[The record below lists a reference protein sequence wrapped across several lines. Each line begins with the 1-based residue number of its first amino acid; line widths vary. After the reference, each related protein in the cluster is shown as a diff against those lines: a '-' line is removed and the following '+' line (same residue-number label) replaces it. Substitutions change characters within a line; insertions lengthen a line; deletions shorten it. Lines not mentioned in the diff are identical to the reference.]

1 VVAERHLGAVW
12 PLCGAAGEEG
22 AAMGESDGTRDQRD
36 ALEREGLNRRQFMVS
51 AGGSALV
58 ADAALRRVTG
68 VGVAQAATR
77 PAAGA
82 RRSVQLH
89 QGTDLAAAVSPD
101 GRTLLL
107 DVVGVL
113 WSLPMAGGSAR
124 RLTSDYFDIGQPDW
138 SPDGRSITF
147 QSYRDGNFN
156 VWTVNPSGHGLRQL
170 TFGPYDHR
178 EPRFSPDGRH
188 IAFSS
193 DLSGSY
199 GVYTYELA
207 TGKIVTWADTAAEE
221 YEPAWS
227 PDGSKIAFVVANT
240 AATVV
245 IDTIAVVDAAGNRQ
259 TVVTVPAGQILHSPA
274 WTRDGKDLIYTL
286 IASGTSTLQRAGTA
300 LFTGEEVFPFRVSW
314 LSPTEYVYTADGKAR
329 RRSLNGGSAHDIP
342 FVAPVQVTTPGY
354 RKKQRDFDSTARKP
368 VRGIGSPVLSPI
380 GHRIAFRAL
389 NDIWTMRIGQRPR
402 PLTKDRRYKSDPA
415 WSPNGRWLSY
425 SSDRAGKLDIW
436 LRDLRTGGDRQLT
449 NLPDAAAVSATW
461 SPDSTML
468 AFLDQTG
475 AVHTVQMATGN
486 IQQVYPAT
494 FEPGKPTWS
503 ADGKTLAIAAIKPYS
518 ARFREGLSQILLIDR
533 TTGAATYVDP
543 LPYRSLQTR
552 GDDGPVWS
560 PDGRMMAFVIGSV
573 LWVMP
578 VQADGQPAGAPSQL
592 TREVTDAP
600 TWSGDSRELL
610 YLSAGKLRLISAD
623 GGRPRTVPVGLSWAN
638 AIPKTR
644 TVIHAGRLWDGTS
657 KHVRRD
663 VDVIVDGHRIAAVEP
678 HRAAHSG
685 RLIDASRLMVIPGMI
700 DMHNHREMQGYSY
713 GDRQGRLWLSLG
725 ITTTRS
731 PGSPAYHMVEDR
743 ESVQSG
749 ARIAPRYF
757 ATGEAIDGSR
767 IFYNFMRPVVD
778 EEQLALE
785 LKRAEALDYDLMKAY
800 VRLPTEWQQKVIDF
814 AHQHR
819 IHATSHYLYPA
830 VGFGGDGMEHIGA
843 TNRFG
848 YSRTVTALGTGY
860 QDVSA
865 LFDASK
871 AVRTPTLFGSVT
883 LFREDTSLVTDR
895 RVKTLYPS
903 WEYESLMAAVTTAQ
917 TTDQTVNR
925 QNLRRQVAQLV
936 AMVQN
941 GGTVMSGTD
950 SPIDHTAVSTHMNLR
965 AMVKYG
971 LTPYEAM
978 VTATRAP
985 GEFLQEPIGTIRK
998 GMLAD
1003 ITILSGDPLRNI
1015 SDAANVQLVM
1025 TNGVLYNVNE
1035 LLGPFAAAHASA
1047 ALAPTSRILPPI
1059 PGHPSNQ
1066 GYWWHDPHY
1075 LEESKHS
1082 CCKG

>member
-1 VVAERHLGAVW
+1 
-12 PLCGAAGEEG
+12 
-22 AAMGESDGTRDQRD
+22 MSESDKTRDRD
-36 ALEREGLNRRQFMVS
+36 DGLEREGLSRRQFMVS

-58 ADAALRRVTG
+58 ADAALRGGRG
-68 VGVAQAATR
+68 VAPAQAATM
-77 PAAGA
+77 PTIGA
-82 RRSVQLH
+82 RRRVGLH
-89 QGTDLAAAVSPD
+89 EGTDLAAAVSPD

-113 WSLPMAGGSAR
+113 WSVPIAGGSAR
-124 RLTSDYFDIGQPDW
+124 RLTNDYFDVAQPDW

-156 VWTVNPSGHGLRQL
+156 VWTMNRSGQGLRQL
-170 TFGPYDHR
+170 TFGPFDHR
-178 EPRFSPDGRH
+178 EPRFSPDGRQ

-193 DLSGSY
+193 DLAGSY
-199 GVYTYELA
+199 GIYTYELA
-207 TGKIVTWADTAAEE
+207 TGKIATRADTAFQEF
-221 YEPAWS
+221 EPAWS
-227 PDGSKIAFVVANT
+227 PDGSKIAFVAANGPP
-240 AATVV
+240 ASAVN
-245 IDTIAVVDAAGNRQ
+245 TIVVVDAAGVRQ
-259 TVVTVPAGQILHSPA
+259 TVVSVPAGQLLHSPA

-286 IASGTSTLQRAGTA
+286 IANGTSTLQRAGTP
-300 LFTGEEVFPFRVSW
+300 LFGGEEVFPFRVSW
-314 LSPTEYVYTADGKAR
+314 LSSTDYVYTADGKVR
-329 RRSLNGGSAHDIP
+329 RRSLHGGAAQDVP
-342 FVAPVQVTTPGY
+342 FVSQVHVTTPGY
-354 RKKQRDFDSTARKP
+354 RKKQRDFDSPTRKP
-368 VRGIGSPVLSPI
+368 VRGIGSPVLSPA
-380 GHRIAFRAL
+380 GHGVAFRAL
-389 NDIWTMRIGQRPR
+389 NDIWTMRIGQRPH
-402 PLTKDRRYKSDPA
+402 PLTKDGHYKSDPA

-425 SSDRAGKLDIW
+425 SSDRSGKLDIW

-461 SPDSTML
+461 SSDSTTL

-475 AVHTVQMATGN
+475 AVHTVEVATGN
-486 IQQVYPAT
+486 IQMVYPAT

-533 TTGAATYVDP
+533 ATGAGTYVDP
-543 LPYRSLQTR
+543 LAFRSLQTR

-560 PDGRMMAFVIGSV
+560 PDGTRMAFVIGSV

-578 VQADGQPAGAPSQL
+578 VKADGQPAGSPRQI

-600 TWSGDSRELL
+600 TWSGNSRELL
-610 YLSAGKLRLISAD
+610 YLSAGRLRLISAD
-623 GGRPRTVPVGLSWAN
+623 GGRPRTVPVGLTWAN
-638 AIPKTR
+638 ARSMRR
-644 TVIHAGRLWDGTS
+644 TVIHAGRLWDGTD
-657 KHVRRD
+657 KKVRRD

-678 HRAAHSG
+678 HRAARSG
-685 RLIDASRLMVIPGMI
+685 RHIDASREMVIPGLI

-778 EEQLALE
+778 EAQLALE
-785 LKRAEALDYDLMKAY
+785 LKRAEALDYDLMKSY

-814 AHQHR
+814 AHQQG

-883 LFREDTSLVTDR
+883 LFKEDTSLVTDR
-895 RVKTLYPS
+895 RVRTLYPS
-903 WEYESLMAAVTTAQ
+903 WEYESLMAAVTSAKS
-917 TTDQTVNR
+917 TDQTVNR
-925 QNLRRQVAQLV
+925 ENLRSQVAQLV
-936 AMVQN
+936 AMIRN

-985 GEFLQEPIGTIRK
+985 GEFLQEPIGTIGK
-998 GMLAD
+998 GKLAD
-1003 ITILSGDPLRNI
+1003 ITIVSGDPLKNI
-1015 SDAANVQLVM
+1015 NDAANVRLVM
-1025 TNGVLYNVNE
+1025 TSGVPYSVNE
-1035 LLGPFAAAHASA
+1035 LLEPFAAARASA
-1047 ALAPTSRILPPI
+1047 AQAPINRILPPL
-1059 PGHPSNQ
+1059 PDHPSNH

-1075 LEESKHS
+1075 LEQSKRS